1 MGTVPTVEIF
11 RDGERLIVNASD
23 LPQWKAQGWGEQVIV
38 PPAEPEKEPPIVM
51 PEAKAKKK

>member
-23 LPQWKAQGWGEQVIV
+23 LPQWEAQGWGEQVIV
-38 PPAEPEKEPPIVM
+38 PPVEPPIVR